1 MSIRKKIII
10 SNLLMILVPLILMVS
25 MGILW
30 LQTAGQKYWQPIEEM
45 YEDKNGV
52 ISAQNLI
59 YAYQE
64 ELWDTNWRE
73 LESLDDEIAD
83 TGELTQTPEMVRL
96 RKDLTDLG
104 FHFTV
109 LLNDEKLYSN
119 TSEAEWMQVEKLIGP
134 IPEQAKSVTVGN
146 EDVSVIKCSFYENGE
161 ECSII
166 AVSNGTGNVLGSKSY
181 LQKYVIPYVWIL
193 GACAVLIVVLVN
205 VCCSR
210 WINSLIIPP
219 MKEIRQGMKKVKSGV
234 LDGEIPVLRQDELGE
249 MCEEFN
255 EMQRQLKRS
264 KEEQMKY
271 EAYRKGLISSISHD
285 LRTPLTTIKGYVG
298 GILDGIADTE
308 EKKKKY
314 LLAVQTRTKDLENL
328 VNQLSS
334 YNKMENHTFN
344 YQKKQTDLKEFVRGY
359 LEENEAFISEH
370 RLDILLSAEDNINL
384 VMDRGAFKRI
394 LDNLLTNSIRYRGK
408 EQSRIEINIQ
418 KKDGRILWSVADDY
432 VVKPFSPVEL
442 TARVKAHMQIH
453 KTLKEGNKE
462 DVISAGPLRIY
473 PGSYRAYKGE
483 QALELTSRE
492 FQLLMFLAQNPN
504 IVFTRERI
512 FDSVWGMEA
521 VGDMSTVTV
530 HVNKLRDKIEDD
542 PSEPQIIQTV
552 WGVGY
557 RFKL

>member
-10 SNLLMILVPLILMVS
+10 SNLLMMLVPLILLLS
-25 MGILW
+25 MGMLW
-30 LQTAGQKYWQPIEEM
+30 LQTAGQKYWKPIEEM

-64 ELWDTNWRE
+64 ELWDTNWSE
-73 LESLDDEIAD
+73 LESLDDEAAD

-104 FHFTV
+104 YHFTV
-109 LLNDEKLYSN
+109 LLNDETLYSN
-119 TSEAEWMQVEKLIGP
+119 ASESEWMQVEKLIGP

-146 EDVSVIKCSFYENGE
+146 KDVSVIKCSFYEDGE

-166 AVSNGTGNVLGSKSY
+166 AVSNETRNVLGSQSY
-181 LQKYVIPYVWIL
+181 LQKYVVPYVWIF
-193 GACAVLIVVLVN
+193 GVCAVLIVVLV
-205 VCCSR
+205 
-210 WINSLIIPP
+210 
-219 MKEIRQGMKKVKSGV
+219 
-234 LDGEIPVLRQDELGE
+234 
-249 MCEEFN
+249 N

-298 GILDGIADTE
+298 GILDGIADTD

-344 YQKKQTDLKEFVRGY
+344 YQKEQTDLKEFVREY
-359 LEENEAFISEH
+359 LEDNEAFISEH
-370 RLDILLSAEDNINL
+370 GLDILLSAEDDIKL

-394 LDNLLTNSIRYRGK
+394 LDNLLTNSIRYREK
-408 EQSRIEINIQ
+408 ERSRIEIRIQ
-418 KKDGRILWSVADDY
+418 KKEGRIIWSVADDGPG
-432 VVKPFSPVEL
+432 VEENCLEKIFESFCRLDAARSHCSEGSGLGLAIVKRIVIDHQGMIY
-442 TARVKAHMQIH
+442 AR
-453 KTLKEGNKE
+453 
-462 DVISAGPLRIY
+462 DDAG
-473 PGSYRAYKGE
+473 
-483 QALELTSRE
+483 LEICME
-492 FQLLMFLAQNPN
+492 FP
-504 IVFTRERI
+504 E
-512 FDSVWGMEA
+512 S
-521 VGDMSTVTV
+521 
-530 HVNKLRDKIEDD
+530 
-542 PSEPQIIQTV
+542 
-552 WGVGY
+552 
-557 RFKL
+557 

>member
-10 SNLLMILVPLILMVS
+10 SNLLMMLVPLILLLSLGM
-25 MGILW
+25 LW
-30 LQTAGQKYWQPIEEM
+30 LQTAGQKYWKPIEEM

-64 ELWDTNWRE
+64 ELWDTNWSE
-73 LESLDDEIAD
+73 LESLDDEAAD

-104 FHFTV
+104 YHFTV
-109 LLNDEKLYSN
+109 LLNDETLYSN
-119 TSEAEWMQVEKLIGP
+119 ASESEWMQVEKLIGP

-146 EDVSVIKCSFYENGE
+146 KDVSVIKCSFYEDGE

-166 AVSNGTGNVLGSKSY
+166 AVSNETRNVLGSQSY
-181 LQKYVIPYVWIL
+181 LQKYVVPYVWIF
-193 GACAVLIVVLVN
+193 GVCAVLIVVLV
-205 VCCSR
+205 
-210 WINSLIIPP
+210 
-219 MKEIRQGMKKVKSGV
+219 
-234 LDGEIPVLRQDELGE
+234 
-249 MCEEFN
+249 N

-298 GILDGIADTE
+298 GILDGIADTD

-344 YQKKQTDLKEFVRGY
+344 YQKEQTDLKEFVREY
-359 LEENEAFISEH
+359 LEDNEAFISEH
-370 RLDILLSAEDNINL
+370 GLDILLSAEDDIKL

-394 LDNLLTNSIRYRGK
+394 LDNLLTNSIRYREK
-408 EQSRIEINIQ
+408 ERSRIEIRIQ
-418 KKDGRILWSVADDY
+418 KKEGRIIWSVADDGPG
-432 VVKPFSPVEL
+432 VEENCLEKIFESFCRLDAARSHCSEGSGLGLAIVKRIVIDHQGMIY
-442 TARVKAHMQIH
+442 ARD
-453 KTLKEGNKE
+453 N
-462 DVISAGPLRIY
+462 AG
-473 PGSYRAYKGE
+473 
-483 QALELTSRE
+483 LEICME
-492 FQLLMFLAQNPN
+492 FP
-504 IVFTRERI
+504 E
-512 FDSVWGMEA
+512 S
-521 VGDMSTVTV
+521 
-530 HVNKLRDKIEDD
+530 
-542 PSEPQIIQTV
+542 
-552 WGVGY
+552 
-557 RFKL
+557 

>member
-73 LESLDDEIAD
+73 LESLDDEVMD
-83 TGELTQTPEMVRL
+83 TGELKQSPEMVRL
-96 RKDLTDLG
+96 RKELTDLG

-146 EDVSVIKCSFYENGE
+146 EDVSVIKCSFYEDGE

-249 MCEEFN
+249 VCEEFN

-344 YQKKQTDLKEFVRGY
+344 YQKEQTDLKEFVRGY

-483 QALELTSRE
+483 QALELTSLE

>member
-10 SNLLMILVPLILMVS
+10 SNLLMMLVPLILLLS
-25 MGILW
+25 MGMLW
-30 LQTAGQKYWQPIEEM
+30 LQTAGQKYWKPIEEM

-64 ELWDTNWRE
+64 ELWDTNWSE
-73 LESLDDEIAD
+73 LESLDDEAAD

-104 FHFTV
+104 YHFTV
-109 LLNDEKLYSN
+109 LLNDETLYSN
-119 TSEAEWMQVEKLIGP
+119 ASESEWMQVEKLIGP

-146 EDVSVIKCSFYENGE
+146 KDVSVIKCSFYEDGE

-166 AVSNGTGNVLGSKSY
+166 SVSNETRNVLGSQSY
-181 LQKYVIPYVWIL
+181 LQKYVVPYVWIF
-193 GACAVLIVVLVN
+193 GVCAVLIVVLVN
-205 VCCSR
+205 ACCSR

-219 MKEIRQGMKKVKSGV
+219 MKEIRRGMQKVKSGV
-234 LDGEIPVLRQDELGE
+234 LDSEISVLRRDELGE
-249 MCEEFN
+249 VCEEFN

-264 KEEQMKY
+264 KEEQMKH

-298 GILDGIADTE
+298 GILDGIADTD

-344 YQKKQTDLKEFVRGY
+344 YQKEQTDLKEFVREY
-359 LEENEAFISEH
+359 LEDNEAFISEH
-370 RLDILLSAEDNINL
+370 GLDILLSAEDNIKL

-394 LDNLLTNSIRYRGK
+394 LDNLLTNSIRYREK
-408 EQSRIEINIQ
+408 ERSRIEIRIQ
-418 KKDGRILWSVADDY
+418 KKEGRIIWSVADDGSG
-432 VVKPFSPVEL
+432 VEENCLEKIFESFCRLDAARSHCSEGSGLGLAIVKRIVIDHQGMIY
-442 TARVKAHMQIH
+442 ARD
-453 KTLKEGNKE
+453 N
-462 DVISAGPLRIY
+462 AG
-473 PGSYRAYKGE
+473 
-483 QALELTSRE
+483 LEICME
-492 FQLLMFLAQNPN
+492 FP
-504 IVFTRERI
+504 E
-512 FDSVWGMEA
+512 S
-521 VGDMSTVTV
+521 
-530 HVNKLRDKIEDD
+530 
-542 PSEPQIIQTV
+542 
-552 WGVGY
+552 
-557 RFKL
+557 

>member
-10 SNLLMILVPLILMVS
+10 SNLLMMLVPLILLLS
-25 MGILW
+25 MGMLW
-30 LQTAGQKYWQPIEEM
+30 LQTAGQKYWKPIEEM

-64 ELWDTNWRE
+64 ELWDTNWSE
-73 LESLDDEIAD
+73 LESLDDEAAD

-104 FHFTV
+104 YHFTV
-109 LLNDEKLYSN
+109 LLNDETLYSN
-119 TSEAEWMQVEKLIGP
+119 ASESEWMQVEKLIGP

-146 EDVSVIKCSFYENGE
+146 KDVSVIKCSFYEDGE

-166 AVSNGTGNVLGSKSY
+166 AVSNETRNVLGSQSY
-181 LQKYVIPYVWIL
+181 LQKYVVPYVWIF
-193 GACAVLIVVLVN
+193 GVCAVLIVVLVN
-205 VCCSR
+205 ACCSR

-219 MKEIRQGMKKVKSGV
+219 MKEIRRGMQKVKSGV
-234 LDGEIPVLRQDELGE
+234 LDSEISVLRRDELGE
-249 MCEEFN
+249 VCEEFN

-298 GILDGIADTE
+298 GILDGIADTD

-328 VNQLSS
+328 VNQISS

-344 YQKKQTDLKEFVRGY
+344 YQKEQTDLKEFVREY
-359 LEENEAFISEH
+359 LEDNEAFISEH
-370 RLDILLSAEDNINL
+370 GLDILLSAEDDIKL

-394 LDNLLTNSIRYRGK
+394 LDNLLTNSIRYR
-408 EQSRIEINIQ
+408 ENERSRIEIRIQ
-418 KKDGRILWSVADDY
+418 KKEGRIIWSVADDGPG
-432 VVKPFSPVEL
+432 VEENCLEKIFESFCRLDAARSHCSEGSGLGLAIVKRIVIDHQGMIY
-442 TARVKAHMQIH
+442 ARD
-453 KTLKEGNKE
+453 N
-462 DVISAGPLRIY
+462 AG
-473 PGSYRAYKGE
+473 
-483 QALELTSRE
+483 LEICME
-492 FQLLMFLAQNPN
+492 FP
-504 IVFTRERI
+504 E
-512 FDSVWGMEA
+512 S
-521 VGDMSTVTV
+521 
-530 HVNKLRDKIEDD
+530 
-542 PSEPQIIQTV
+542 
-552 WGVGY
+552 
-557 RFKL
+557 

>member
-10 SNLLMILVPLILMVS
+10 SNLLMMLVPLILLLS
-25 MGILW
+25 MGMLW
-30 LQTAGQKYWQPIEEM
+30 LQTAGQKYWKPIEEM

-64 ELWDTNWRE
+64 ELWDTNWSE
-73 LESLDDEIAD
+73 LESLDDEAAD

-104 FHFTV
+104 YHFTV
-109 LLNDEKLYSN
+109 LLNDETLYSN
-119 TSEAEWMQVEKLIGP
+119 ASESEWMQVEKLIGP

-146 EDVSVIKCSFYENGE
+146 KDVSVIKCSFYEDGE

-166 AVSNGTGNVLGSKSY
+166 AVSNETRNVLGSQSY
-181 LQKYVIPYVWIL
+181 LQKYVVPYVWIF
-193 GACAVLIVVLVN
+193 GVCAVLIVVLVN
-205 VCCSR
+205 ACCSR

-219 MKEIRQGMKKVKSGV
+219 MKEIRRGMQKVKSGV
-234 LDGEIPVLRQDELGE
+234 LDSEISVLRRDELGE
-249 MCEEFN
+249 VFEEFN

-298 GILDGIADTE
+298 GILDGIADTD

-328 VNQLSS
+328 VNQLFS

-344 YQKKQTDLKEFVRGY
+344 YQKEQTDLKEFVREY
-359 LEENEAFISEH
+359 LEDNEAFISEH
-370 RLDILLSAEDNINL
+370 GLDILLSAEDNIKL

-394 LDNLLTNSIRYRGK
+394 LDNLLTNSIRYREK
-408 EQSRIEINIQ
+408 ERSRIEIRIQ
-418 KKDGRILWSVADDY
+418 KKEGRIIWSVADDGPG
-432 VVKPFSPVEL
+432 VEENCLEKIFESFCRLDAARSHCSEGSGLGLAIVKRIVIDHQGMIY
-442 TARVKAHMQIH
+442 ARD
-453 KTLKEGNKE
+453 N
-462 DVISAGPLRIY
+462 AG
-473 PGSYRAYKGE
+473 
-483 QALELTSRE
+483 LEICME
-492 FQLLMFLAQNPN
+492 FP
-504 IVFTRERI
+504 E
-512 FDSVWGMEA
+512 S
-521 VGDMSTVTV
+521 
-530 HVNKLRDKIEDD
+530 
-542 PSEPQIIQTV
+542 
-552 WGVGY
+552 
-557 RFKL
+557 

>member
-73 LESLDDEIAD
+73 LESLDDEAMD
-83 TGELTQTPEMVRL
+83 TGELEQSPEMVRL
-96 RKDLTDLG
+96 RKELTDLG

-146 EDVSVIKCSFYENGE
+146 EDVSVIKCSFYEDGE

-181 LQKYVIPYVWIL
+181 LQKYVVPYIWIF
-193 GACAVLIVVLVN
+193 GVCAVLVVVLVN
-205 VCCSR
+205 ACCSR
-210 WINSLIIPP
+210 WINSLILPP

-249 MCEEFN
+249 VCEEFN

-344 YQKKQTDLKEFVRGY
+344 YQKEQTDLKEFVREY

-370 RLDILLSAEDNINL
+370 RLDILLSAEDDINL

-394 LDNLLTNSIRYRGK
+394 LDNLLTNSIRYRKK

-418 KKDGRILWSVADDY
+418 KKDGRILWCVADDGPG
-432 VVKPFSPVEL
+432 VAENCLEKIFESFCRLDEARSHCSEGSGLGLAIVK
-442 TARVKAHMQIH
+442 RI
-453 KTLKEGNKE
+453 
-462 DVISAGPLRIY
+462 VIDHQGMIY
-473 PGSYRAYKGE
+473 A
-483 QALELTSRE
+483 
-492 FQLLMFLAQNPN
+492 
-504 IVFTRERI
+504 
-512 FDSVWGMEA
+512 
-521 VGDMSTVTV
+521 
-530 HVNKLRDKIEDD
+530 RDKIGLEICMEF
-542 PSEPQIIQTV
+542 PE
-552 WGVGY
+552 G
-557 RFKL
+557 

>member
-10 SNLLMILVPLILMVS
+10 SNLLMMLVPLILLLS
-25 MGILW
+25 MGMLW
-30 LQTAGQKYWQPIEEM
+30 LQTAGQKYWKPIEEM

-64 ELWDTNWRE
+64 ELWDTNWSE
-73 LESLDDEIAD
+73 LESLDDEAAD

-96 RKDLTDLG
+96 RKDLTELG
-104 FHFTV
+104 YQFTV
-109 LLNDEKLYSN
+109 LLNDETLYSN
-119 TSEAEWMQVEKLIGP
+119 ASESEWMQVEKLIGP

-146 EDVSVIKCSFYENGE
+146 KDVSVIKCSFYEDGE

-166 AVSNGTGNVLGSKSY
+166 AVSNETRNVLGRQSY
-181 LQKYVIPYVWIL
+181 LQKYVVPYVWIF
-193 GACAVLIVVLVN
+193 GVCAVLIVVLVN
-205 VCCSR
+205 ACCSR

-219 MKEIRQGMKKVKSGV
+219 MKEIRRGMQKVKSGV
-234 LDGEIPVLRQDELGE
+234 LDSEISVLRRDELGE
-249 MCEEFN
+249 VCEEFN

-298 GILDGIADTE
+298 GILDGIADTD

-344 YQKKQTDLKEFVRGY
+344 YQKEQTDLKEFVREY
-359 LEENEAFISEH
+359 LEDNEAFISEH
-370 RLDILLSAEDNINL
+370 GLDILLSAEDNIKL

-394 LDNLLTNSIRYRGK
+394 LDNLLTNSIRYREK
-408 EQSRIEINIQ
+408 ERSRIEIRIQ
-418 KKDGRILWSVADDY
+418 KKEGRIIWSVADDGSG
-432 VVKPFSPVEL
+432 VEENCLEKIFESFCRLDAARSHCSEGSGLGLAIVKRIVIDHQGMIY
-442 TARVKAHMQIH
+442 ARD
-453 KTLKEGNKE
+453 N
-462 DVISAGPLRIY
+462 AG
-473 PGSYRAYKGE
+473 
-483 QALELTSRE
+483 LEICME
-492 FQLLMFLAQNPN
+492 FP
-504 IVFTRERI
+504 E
-512 FDSVWGMEA
+512 S
-521 VGDMSTVTV
+521 
-530 HVNKLRDKIEDD
+530 
-542 PSEPQIIQTV
+542 
-552 WGVGY
+552 
-557 RFKL
+557 

>member
-10 SNLLMILVPLILMVS
+10 SNLLMMLVPLILLLS
-25 MGILW
+25 MGMLW
-30 LQTAGQKYWQPIEEM
+30 LQTAGQKYWKPIEEM

-64 ELWDTNWRE
+64 ELWDTNWSE
-73 LESLDDEIAD
+73 LESLDDEAAD

-104 FHFTV
+104 YHFTV
-109 LLNDEKLYSN
+109 LLNDETLYSN
-119 TSEAEWMQVEKLIGP
+119 ASESEWMQVEKLIGP

-146 EDVSVIKCSFYENGE
+146 KDVSVIKCSFYEDGE

-166 AVSNGTGNVLGSKSY
+166 AVSNETRNVLGSQSY
-181 LQKYVIPYVWIL
+181 LQKYVVPYVWIF
-193 GACAVLIVVLVN
+193 GVCAVLIVVLVN
-205 VCCSR
+205 ACCSR

-219 MKEIRQGMKKVKSGV
+219 MKEIRRGMQKVKSGV
-234 LDGEIPVLRQDELGE
+234 LDSEISVLRRDELGE
-249 MCEEFN
+249 VCEEFN

-298 GILDGIADTE
+298 GILDGIADTD

-344 YQKKQTDLKEFVRGY
+344 YQKEQTDLKEFVREY
-359 LEENEAFISEH
+359 LEDNEAFISEH
-370 RLDILLSAEDNINL
+370 GLDILLSAEDNIKL

-394 LDNLLTNSIRYRGK
+394 LDNLLTNSIRYREK
-408 EQSRIEINIQ
+408 ERSRIEIRIQ
-418 KKDGRILWSVADDY
+418 KKEGRIIWSVADDGPG
-432 VVKPFSPVEL
+432 VEENCLEKIFESFCRLDAARSHCSEGSGLGLAIVKRIVIDPQGMIY
-442 TARVKAHMQIH
+442 ARD
-453 KTLKEGNKE
+453 N
-462 DVISAGPLRIY
+462 AG
-473 PGSYRAYKGE
+473 
-483 QALELTSRE
+483 LEICME
-492 FQLLMFLAQNPN
+492 FP
-504 IVFTRERI
+504 E
-512 FDSVWGMEA
+512 S
-521 VGDMSTVTV
+521 
-530 HVNKLRDKIEDD
+530 
-542 PSEPQIIQTV
+542 
-552 WGVGY
+552 
-557 RFKL
+557 